1 MPATRYRRVLANRR
15 TRQLLLLGFAIRIPT
30 FGVSVLLTIHV
41 VETLHRTWSQAG
53 LVAAAST
60 LAVALSGPWRGRL
73 LDTLGLRRVV
83 APSILVTAGCWA
95 VAPFVGYVPLLL
107 LAALAGLFAVPTF
120 TVIRQGIIA
129 ATSDEDRRTA
139 LATDGIIVELSFMLG
154 PVIAI
159 ALGGHFPTS
168 WVIFWLE
175 MASAALAAL
184 LWWIDPPIRQALD
197 EEAAADVDLPRER
210 WVTPRFLAVCLVG
223 FAAVVV
229 LSGSDVSFVAA
240 ARHFDA
246 SAQLGLVLAVWG
258 LGSVLGGLVYGA
270 MTSPPPMFAL
280 LVLLALTT
288 APIGFAHGV
297 LGLCVWGFVAGLFC
311 APTMTASVDALTR
324 VVPERVRGEA
334 MGWHG
339 SFLTLG
345 GALGGPLAGVFIDR
359 HGFAGGF
366 ASVGLTGAAIAG
378 LGAVMV
384 GARRGLR
391 SRRAG
396 LPASSQ
402 AQGTDVEPTRRAD

>member
-95 VAPFVGYVPLLL
+95 VAPFVGYVPLLM

-168 WVIFWLE
+168 WVIF
-175 MASAALAAL
+175 
-184 LWWIDPPIRQALD
+184 
-197 EEAAADVDLPRER
+197 
-210 WVTPRFLAVCLVG
+210 CLS
-223 FAAVVV
+223 
-229 LSGSDVSFVAA
+229 LI
-240 ARHFDA
+240 H
-246 SAQLGLVLAVWG
+246 
-258 LGSVLGGLVYGA
+258 
-270 MTSPPPMFAL
+270 
-280 LVLLALTT
+280 
-288 APIGFAHGV
+288 I
-297 LGLCVWGFVAGLFC
+297 
-311 APTMTASVDALTR
+311 
-324 VVPERVRGEA
+324 
-334 MGWHG
+334 
-339 SFLTLG
+339 
-345 GALGGPLAGVFIDR
+345 
-359 HGFAGGF
+359 
-366 ASVGLTGAAIAG
+366 
-378 LGAVMV
+378 
-384 GARRGLR
+384 
-391 SRRAG
+391 
-396 LPASSQ
+396 
-402 AQGTDVEPTRRAD
+402 

>member
-1 MPATRYRRVLANRR
+1 MPATRYRRVLADRR
-15 TRQLLLLGFAIRIPT
+15 TRQLLLLGFAIRIPM

-41 VETLHRTWSQAG
+41 VETLHRSWSQAG

-60 LAVALSGPWRGRL
+60 LAVAISGPWRGRL

-83 APSILVTAGCWA
+83 APSIIVTAACWSI
-95 VAPFVGYVPLLL
+95 APFVGYWPLLAL
-107 LAALAGLFAVPTF
+107 SALAGLFAVPTF

-129 ATSDEDRRTA
+129 ATHDEDRRTA
-139 LATDGIIVELSFMLG
+139 LATDGIIVEFAFMLG
-154 PVIAI
+154 PVLAI
-159 ALGGHFPTS
+159 ALGGRFSTS
-168 WVIFWLE
+168 WVIFALE
-175 MASAALAAL
+175 MTSACLAAW
-184 LWWIDPPIRQALD
+184 LWWLDPPIRAALE
-197 EEAAADVDLPRER
+197 EEAASDADMPRQR

-246 SAQLGLVLAVWG
+246 SSELGLVLAVWG
-258 LGSVLGGLVYGA
+258 LGSVVGGLAYGA
-270 MTSPPPMFAL
+270 VTNPPPMFVL

-288 APIGFAHGV
+288 APIGLAHGV

-378 LGAVMV
+378 LGAFMV

-391 SRRAG
+391 SRRVG
-396 LPASSQ
+396 RSTSPQ
-402 AQGTDVEPTRRAD
+402 AQNVDVEPDRRAN